1 MYVTNFG
8 VKILNYNERRRLFL
22 CCRMCRKYCHC
33 SEIQIGLRGRK
44 ACWVFAR
51 TSEVADVSSK
61 LHTVLSFS
69 IQLTPSHKRKLF
81 KAHFSINYSP
91 ADVDNVRLLLT
102 RMMSDPTTK
111 VFSLFLDTLYDFL
124 NAHKLD
130 LGSWLY
136 TLLTRLFNKMSVELL
151 PTVQAKLD
159 RCFDLI
165 RASFAA
171 ENQFQ
176 QLLKFVN
183 DSLQTPNLKVS

>member
-1 MYVTNFG
+1 MVDAYSKSLSSVIIDT
-8 VKILNYNERRRLFL
+8 VYA
-22 CCRMCRKYCHC
+22 
-33 SEIQIGLRGRK
+33 K
-44 ACWVFAR
+44 AQKK
-51 TSEVADVSSK
+51 SSQS
-61 LHTVLSFS
+61 TF
-69 IQLTPSHKRKLF
+69 F
-81 KAHFSINYSP
+81 INYSP

-124 NAHKLD
+124 SAHKLD

-136 TLLTRLFNKMSVELL
+136 ILLTRLFNKMSAELL
-151 PTVQAKLD
+151 PSVQAKLD

-176 QLLKFVN
+176 SLLKYVN
-183 DSLQTPNLKVS
+183 DSLQTPNLKVNEAYLNLAIRY